1 MGLLSI
7 DWFATL
13 IWIICV
19 LMHENKK
26 TNATNSNRQ
35 MHELTQKKKT
45 KWNDLA
51 KNVEENEKEN
61 SKNIGSIWQG
71 LTVEDAAATFSFFVF
86 TTIENDHKK
95 QIIIKWFGKQWFR
108 ALWEC
113 LLIKFDYL
121 LTFKDAP
128 HWIT

>member
-35 MHELTQKKKT
+35 MHELTQKKT